1 MKHIV
6 GPRGGVPLALG
17 LLFSASSLSSPSF
30 AMTAPSGDPAQA
42 YMVVDCLLP
51 GQVRK
56 LGRTTTFLTP
66 RRPVR
71 TSGVNCEIRG
81 GEYVSVDR
89 ADFASSL
96 AVWLPTAQGGDA
108 KAQAYVGRIYADGFG
123 RAPDYLQAAAWYQKA
138 SDQGYAQAM
147 IDLGQLY
154 ERGLGV
160 TKDPVKAVALY
171 RKASGLPPSNFAAAT
186 TLVSADSGALAKANA
201 DTQAMSRELEA
212 ARAALAQERAA
223 LADTQAKLAKA
234 TSAPRPAAAA
244 ANPAELASLQKVLAD
259 RSAQLDASNAR
270 AAKLAADLAKE
281 RAAAETRAQPLV
293 TQLKSVQADRAQAQ
307 QQRDQT
313 QHELAALRAQLTD
326 RQGKLSA
333 GAEAKLAKAKA
344 DLDGR
349 DAQLKATETRL
360 AEAEQRVAAARA
372 DADGKAAPLERQIRD
387 LQASSAGVQRE
398 RDQALQ
404 QVDAL
409 TRKAAD
415 SEASRRTAEAQ
426 KAKAEADLAVARAA
440 LADREAKLQAA
451 KADASAA
458 GARSGPQ
465 TAAMQQRLTKVQS
478 DYDAATR
485 QSADLAQRVADLEQQ
500 VARGRSA
507 PGANSKELAAREA
520 NLAAREA
527 KVKDL
532 ETKLASAIGAYR
544 NAPVARTVARP
555 APAAVRLLAA
565 SKFGFSGSYAILIG
579 ESDYKDSRLPKLVTP
594 TNDVGKLGD
603 LLRSRY
609 GFNVTVMVDKS
620 RTDILRELDEVSQKL
635 GENDTLLIYYAG
647 HGGMEKVRNGSDR
660 GYWLPVDAKYG
671 STAEEISNQ
680 EITYQVARMAARKVL
695 IVADS
700 CYSGLLT
707 QTVSRAQRP
716 ISADEQTN
724 DYLIGMAHKQSRNVL
739 TSGGLEP
746 VLDGGGARNHSIFA
760 AALIEVLETNTD
772 VITSEE
778 IYNRLLTKVISGAT
792 TALLREKDIPN
803 PQQPQYSALDNGGH
817 VYGDF
822 LFVPKGPAMA
832 RSENADRKRGP

>member
-17 LLFSASSLSSPSF
+17 LLFSASCLSSPAF
-30 AMTAPSGDPAQA
+30 AMTAPSGDAAQA

-56 LGRTTTFLTP
+56 LGRATTFLTP
-66 RRPVR
+66 RRPIR

-89 ADFASSL
+89 ADFSSSL
-96 AVWLPTAQGGDA
+96 AVWLPTAQAGDA

-123 RAPDYLQAAAWYQKA
+123 REPDYLQAASWYQKA

-160 TKDPVKAVALY
+160 AKDPVKAVALY
-171 RKASGLPPSNFAAAT
+171 RKASGLPPSNFAAAE
-186 TLVSADSGALAKANA
+186 TLVSADAGALAKANA
-201 DTQAMSRELEA
+201 NTQAMARELEA
-212 ARAALAQERAA
+212 ARQALAQERAA

-234 TSAPRPAAAA
+234 TTAPRPAPAA

-293 TQLKSVQADRAQAQ
+293 TQLKAVQTDRAQAL

-313 QHELAALRAQLTD
+313 QQELAALRAQLTD

-333 GAEAKLAKAKA
+333 GAEARLAKAKA

-349 DAQLKATETRL
+349 DAQLKATEARL
-360 AEAEQRVAAARA
+360 AEAEQRVAAVRA

-426 KAKAEADLAVARAA
+426 KAKAEGDLAVARAA

-451 KADASAA
+451 KADAAAA
-458 GARSGPQ
+458 GARSAPQ

-485 QSADLAQRVADLEQQ
+485 QSADLAQRVAELEQQ
-500 VARGRSA
+500 VARTRPAEGPNA
-507 PGANSKELAAREA
+507 KELAAREA

-532 ETKLASAIGAYR
+532 ETKLASALSTYR
-544 NAPVARTVARP
+544 NAPAALPAARP
-555 APAAVRLLAA
+555 MAPVRLTAA

-579 ESDYKDSRLPKLVTP
+579 ESDYKDTRLPKLATP

-620 RTDILRELDEVSQKL
+620 RTDILRELDAASQKL

-660 GYWLPVDAKYG
+660 GYWLPVDAQYG

-716 ISADEQTN
+716 ISADEKTN

-760 AALIEVLETNTD
+760 AALIDVLETNTD

-778 IYNRLLTKVISGAT
+778 IYDRLLSRVISGAT
-792 TALLREKDIPN
+792 KVLLRDKETPN

-822 LFVPKGPAMA
+822 LFVPKGPVLA
-832 RSENADRKRGP
+832 RAASPDRKPGP